1 MPTPT
6 LDEFKQWSRDN
17 ARLALAVCETQ
28 AAAETIKLFE
38 VEYIKPIFDSF
49 NFIYEGNSVERLD
62 TRRGEKLAGK
72 PIPSPDDFNFCLLH
86 GDDEREEIKARL
98 RAYYAACDDAH
109 RAHGDKDLPKGHS
122 PSLRAEHLHRQAE
135 WALMDS
141 AGPLFGLTEHPH
153 MPDDRK
159 HYLELLIGTCI
170 KALDEMQQECGL
182 ETQHQEVEPSPLNP
196 SRIRCAN
203 CCLELE
209 RKAA

>member
-1 MPTPT
+1 M
-6 LDEFKQWSRDN
+6 LR
-17 ARLALAVCETQ
+17 
-28 AAAETIKLFE
+28 
-38 VEYIKPIFDSF
+38 
-49 NFIYEGNSVERLD
+49 
-62 TRRGEKLAGK
+62 KLAK
-72 PIPSPDDFNFCLLH
+72 EAEDMRFDISLAPD
-86 GDDEREEIKARL
+86 
-98 RAYYAACDDAH
+98 Y
-109 RAHGDKDLPKGHS
+109 KDLPKGHS

>member
-86 GDDEREEIKARL
+86 GDDEPEEIKAKL

-109 RAHGDKDLPKGHS
+109 GAH
-122 PSLRAEHLHRQAE
+122 Q
-135 WALMDS
+135 
-141 AGPLFGLTEHPH
+141 
-153 MPDDRK
+153 
-159 HYLELLIGTCI
+159 
-170 KALDEMQQECGL
+170 ALDAGVLGVRDGNAQATCTTRSGL
-182 ETQHQEVEPSPLNP
+182 RHCASNSA
-196 SRIRCAN
+196 SRCLAACRCAS
-203 CCLELE
+203 LTWP
-209 RKAA
+209 

>member
-1 MPTPT
+1 MPGWLWLSAKP
-6 LDEFKQWSRDN
+6 KQRPN
-17 ARLALAVCETQ
+17 NQ
-28 AAAETIKLFE
+28 IFE

-49 NFIYEGNSVERLD
+49 NFIYEGNSVERS
-62 TRRGEKLAGK
+62 
-72 PIPSPDDFNFCLLH
+72 IPDAARSWPVSRSLRPTTLTFCLLH
-86 GDDEREEIKARL
+86 ADDEPEEIKAKL

-109 RAHGDKDLPKGHS
+109 RAHGYKDLPKATLLAKSRASS
-122 PSLRAEHLHRQAE
+122 PASRVGTNGLCR
-135 WALMDS
+135 S
-141 AGPLFGLTEHPH
+141 TFGLIEHPH

>member
-17 ARLALAVCETQ
+17 ARLALAVCETH

-86 GDDEREEIKARL
+86 GDD
-98 RAYYAACDDAH
+98 D
-109 RAHGDKDLPKGHS
+109 
-122 PSLRAEHLHRQAE
+122 
-135 WALMDS
+135 
-141 AGPLFGLTEHPH
+141 
-153 MPDDRK
+153 
-159 HYLELLIGTCI
+159 LELLIGTCI